1 MKRKRLIKNS
11 VQEYRYGSIIEILPI
26 TSDSYCQGPQS
37 YHYHNC
43 WEIMI
48 IWQGS
53 LKYVVGNLPKEALP
67 NDILVFGQ
75 NIPHGFIDFSKN
87 IKGELLHISFDRLF
101 LIADSMD
108 ASTLDGQFIEG
119 LKFGYLFRSPMLAS
133 KSMAL
138 CKKMKKAK
146 GFLKLSFLFQLLHH
160 LAEYPISERLT
171 SEQKISSTDTL
182 PGDSSVERAFRFLY
196 AHYQED
202 LTLDM
207 IANYANQNASALC
220 RSFKQASGYTL
231 FQFINRLRIEKACSL
246 LRNSSLNVTQIAYQV
261 GFNSLT
267 HFHIQFKKLTGTIPN
282 EYKKL
287 CLQSGDLL

>member
-1 MKRKRLIKNS
+1 MKRKRQIKNS
-11 VQEYRYGSIIEILPI
+11 VQEYKYGSIIEILPI
-26 TSDSYCQGPQS
+26 TSDSYYRGPQS

-75 NIPHGFIDFSKN
+75 NIPHGFIDFSKD

-108 ASTLDGQFIEG
+108 ASTMDGQFIEG
-119 LKFGYLFRSPMLAS
+119 LKFGYLFRSPTLVS
-133 KSMAL
+133 KARTL
-138 CKKMKKAK
+138 CKKMKKTK

-160 LAEYPISERLT
+160 LAEYSISERLT
-171 SEQKISSTDTL
+171 LEQKISSIDIL
-182 PGDSSVERAFRFLY
+182 PGNTSVERAFNFLY
-196 AHYQED
+196 AHYQEN

-220 RSFKQASGYTL
+220 RSFKQTSGYTL

-246 LRNSSLNVTQIAYQV
+246 LRNSTLNVAQIAYQV
-261 GFNSLT
+261 GFNSPT
-267 HFHIQFKKLTGTIPN
+267 HFYIQFKKLTGTIPSK
-282 EYKKL
+282 YKEL
-287 CLQSGDLL
+287 CL

>member
-1 MKRKRLIKNS
+1 MKQKRLINNS
-11 VQEYRYGSIIEILPI
+11 AQEYRYGSLIEILPI
-26 TSDSYCQGPQS
+26 TSESYYQGPQS

-53 LKYVVGNLPKEALP
+53 LKYVIGNLPKEALP

-75 NIPHGFIDFSKN
+75 NIPHGFIDFSKD
-87 IKGELLHISFDRLF
+87 IKGVLLHISFDKLF
-101 LIADSMD
+101 SITDSMD
-108 ASTLDGQFIEG
+108 ASTIDGQFIDG
-119 LKFGYLFRSPMLAS
+119 LKFGYLFKSPTLVS
-133 KSMAL
+133 KARAL
-138 CKKMKKAK
+138 CKKMRKAK

-160 LAEYPISERLT
+160 LAEYPTSERLT
-171 SEQKISSTDTL
+171 TEQEISSTNTQL
-182 PGDSSVERAFRFLY
+182 NNSAVERTFRFLY
-196 AHYQED
+196 AHYQEN

-267 HFHIQFKKLTGTIPN
+267 NFHIQFKKLTGTIPN

-287 CLQSGDLL
+287 CL